1 MSPPPDGAYYVS
13 ELTGVPFAAGA
24 ANIYRVA
31 PGQAPTVAY
40 SGFTTVLDLAV
51 GPDGSLYVL
60 EHSTGPVFFALPGR
74 LTKIAPDGTRTT
86 VIAGLT
92 RPASVAVSREGD
104 IYVSHR
110 GNAIGVGEVLQ
121 IQP

>member
-1 MSPPPDGAYYVS
+1 
-13 ELTGVPFAAGA
+13 
-24 ANIYRVA
+24 
-31 PGQAPTVAY
+31 
-40 SGFTTVLDLAV
+40 
-51 GPDGSLYVL
+51 VL

-74 LTKIAPDGTRTT
+74 LTKIAPDGTHST

-92 RPASVAVSREGD
+92 RPTSVAVSPEGD